1 MSPRCTICGRA
12 DRVAIDTDI
21 AAGAGSLA
29 TIAARYSVSKSA
41 LLRHRDNHGSTPSP
55 MSPTV
60 AEPVAHRCEAT
71 GAAGDFDD
79 TEPLPDHVEDVEPS
93 TARLRKVAD
102 LVARGM
108 TRAEIAARY
117 NVHVDT
123 VTVWNRTIR
132 EKGINRVRATTAEGI
147 IADLLQANAQRKRLL
162 WQTVQDAQAQG
173 VHRTVIRALDALRK
187 EDQHVFETTQSLG
200 AFDRFKLSPEMPQD
214 EDDAPGA
221 DSARLL
227 REGARSI
234 LGMMAAFDHA
244 HSPSDVDPQDPQ
256 TRLEQLCAETPTEAD
271 DDDEEP
277 LF

>member
-12 DRVAIDTDI
+12 DRVAIDADV

-29 TIAARYSVSKSA
+29 TIAARYNVSKSA

-55 MSPTV
+55 VSPTV
-60 AEPVAHRCEAT
+60 AEPVAHRCDAA

-79 TEPLPDHVEDVEPS
+79 TEPLPDHVEDVEPG

-108 TRAEIAARY
+108 SRAEIAARY
-117 NVHVDT
+117 HVHVDT
-123 VTVWNRTIR
+123 VTVWTRTIR
-132 EKGINRVRATTAEGI
+132 EKGILKVRATTAEGI
-147 IADLLQANAQRKRLL
+147 VADLLHA
-162 WQTVQDAQAQG
+162 
-173 VHRTVIRALDALRK
+173 HALRK
-187 EDQHVFETTQSLG
+187 HRLWQIEQDARAKGDLRTELAALDGLRREDQHVFETTQSLG
-200 AFDRFKLSPEMPQD
+200 AFDRFKLSPKMPQD
-214 EDDAPGA
+214 DDAPGA
-221 DSARLL
+221 EGARLL
-227 REGARSI
+227 REGARQI

-244 HSPSDVDPQDPQ
+244 YSPTDADPQDPQ
-256 TRLEQLCAETPTEAD
+256 ARLEQLCAETPTEAD